1 MPLGMDF
8 ADIAA
13 ILTEINKLATGQ
25 TPTSPI
31 VDTSSFV
38 SVAQATLL
46 TGPDNYTKAIS
57 QVLGRTIFAVRP
69 YDAPLKRLQVTGDD
83 WSNHVRKI
91 NFCDTDPVTDKAS
104 RAPRNWRSSGLRS
117 CCTFLT
123 RSRLT
128 VATLPTT

>member
-38 SVAQATLL
+38 SVARATVL
-46 TGPDNYTKAIS
+46 TGTDNYTKAIS
-57 QVLGRTIFAVRP
+57 QVLGRTILP
-69 YDAPLKRLQVTGDD
+69 SAPTM
-83 WSNHVRKI
+83 H
-91 NFCDTDPVTDKAS
+91 P
-104 RAPRNWRSSGLRS
+104 
-117 CCTFLT
+117 
-123 RSRLT
+123 
-128 VATLPTT
+128 

>member
-38 SVAQATLL
+38 SVAQVTLL
-46 TGPDNYTKAIS
+46 AGRDNYTKAIS
-57 QVLGRTIFAVRP
+57 QVLGRTILP
-69 YDAPLKRLQVTGDD
+69 SAPTM
-83 WSNHVRKI
+83 
-91 NFCDTDPVTDKAS
+91 
-104 RAPRNWRSSGLRS
+104 PR
-117 CCTFLT
+117 
-123 RSRLT
+123 
-128 VATLPTT
+128 

>member
-25 TPTSPI
+25 NPTSPI

-46 TGPDNYTKAIS
+46 SGRDNFTRAIS
-57 QVLGRTIFAVRP
+57 QVLGRTILPFGP
-69 YDAPLKRLQVTGDD
+69 TM
-83 WSNHVRKI
+83 
-91 NFCDTDPVTDKAS
+91 
-104 RAPRNWRSSGLRS
+104 PR
-117 CCTFLT
+117 
-123 RSRLT
+123 
-128 VATLPTT
+128 